1 MNARGGHFLK
11 DDIATF
17 DAPFFSIT
25 PMEAECMDPQQ
36 RLLLETT
43 YQALEN
49 GVLRPHR
56 TRNHEAR
63 LIVLAGIPLD
73 QALGSNT
80 SVFVGSFVN
89 DYAAIL
95 AKDPEFPLKY
105 KATGTANTMLANR
118 LSWFYNLQ
126 GPSITLDT
134 ACSSSLNA
142 LHLACQSL
150 RTKESTMVCMLPP
163 KWSLLDRSIM
173 GLMSDQI

>member
-11 DDIATF
+11 DDVTSF

-36 RLLLETT
+36 RLLLETA

-49 GVLRPHR
+49 GMLNYVGLKIMKG
-56 TRNHEAR
+56 R
-63 LIVLAGIPLD
+63 LTFPAGIPIS

-80 SVFVGSFVN
+80 SVYVGSFVN
-89 DYAAIL
+89 DYVGIL
-95 AKDPEFPLKY
+95 TKDPEFPVKY
-105 KATGTANTMLANR
+105 KATGTSNTMLANR
-118 LSWFYNLQ
+118 LSWFFDLQ
-126 GPSITLDT
+126 GPSVTLDT

-150 RTKESTMVCMLPP
+150 RMKESTMVRT
-163 KWSLLDRSIM
+163 LLLNGLCPSIDWWANIQ
-173 GLMSDQI
+173 SI